1 MDAKRLRI
9 GELLIEAGVLNHAQ
23 LRQALD
29 LQKQQPRP
37 LGVILVENRFV
48 TEAQLIQALSRQ
60 LSIPW
65 VSLWHVD
72 VAPELLAI
80 VTREEAERHHILPI
94 YARTV
99 RGERPALFV
108 AMDDPTNQQALDFVR
123 EVAGMDVRPMIAAP
137 TDLRQAIKAL
147 YSGEEEDEEEP
158 EAPMPPP
165 IMPRRSA
172 PPPPPRAAPPPP
184 APASGS
190 TDDAVE
196 LTEPV
201 EDEEPEA
208 PPMQAAPEPGP
219 GDLEA
224 GLAAASSPPPEA
236 QVEPAAVEPETP
248 TFRVVGAIEGAVVPE
263 PPAEVT
269 GVGPLPEPPE
279 VTGVGPLPEP
289 AEVTG
294 VGPLPEPAEV
304 TGVGPLPEPAE
315 VTGVRPPPAPSGGTG
330 AGPALETP
338 EAAGRGPA
346 PEPSGTAGARLPPQA
361 ADSGRAAVLEVPEA
375 TRLRRQRRALAF
387 TFLDGTSI
395 AVGGA
400 DAPGSERSD
409 HAPLHELIATLR
421 HYADDPNV
429 PEPYG
434 PRGLSLVVAAL
445 LEILS
450 RRGWLSEAEW
460 SETIGRLSRE
470 R

>member
-9 GELLIEAGVLNHAQ
+9 GELLIEAGVLNHVQ

-37 LGVILVENRFV
+37 LGQILVENRFV

-80 VTREEAERHHILPI
+80 VTREEADQHHILPI

-108 AMDDPTNQQALDFVR
+108 AMDDPTNQQALEFVR

-147 YSGEEEDEEEP
+147 YSGEEEEEEA
-158 EAPMPPP
+158 EEPMPPP

-172 PPPPPRAAPPPP
+172 PPPPPRISRSAPPPP
-184 APASGS
+184 
-190 TDDAVE
+190 TDEAVE
-196 LTEPV
+196 LTEPA
-201 EDEEPEA
+201 EDEGEAEGAAEPE
-208 PPMQAAPEPGP
+208 PS
-219 GDLEA
+219 DLEA
-224 GLAAASSPPPEA
+224 GLAAASSTPPEP
-236 QVEPAAVEPETP
+236 QDGLGDPGPAAEPDVP
-248 TFRVVGAIEGAVVPE
+248 TFRVPGAIESGALPE
-263 PPAEVT
+263 P
-269 GVGPLPEPPE
+269 PEPPE

-289 AEVTG
+289 
-294 VGPLPEPAEV
+294 L
-304 TGVGPLPEPAE
+304 E
-315 VTGVRPPPAPSGGTG
+315 VTGVRPAPQPSS
-330 AGPALETP
+330 AAEESAP
-338 EAAGRGPA
+338 EAAA
-346 PEPSGTAGARLPPQA
+346 
-361 ADSGRAAVLEVPEA
+361 SGRAAVLEVPEA

-395 AVGGA
+395 AVGGGDTA
-400 DAPGSERSD
+400 AAAEGEQ
-409 HAPLHELIATLR
+409 AGLHELAATLR
-421 HYADDPNV
+421 RYADDPNV

-434 PRGLSLVVAAL
+434 PNGLWLIVAAL

-450 RRGWLSEAEW
+450 RKGLVSEAEW
-460 SETIGRLSRE
+460 AETIGRLSRGH
-470 R
+470 

>member
-80 VTREEAERHHILPI
+80 VTREEAERHHVLPI

-147 YSGEEEDEEEP
+147 YSGEEEEEEEP
-158 EAPMPPP
+158 AAPMPPP

-172 PPPPPRAAPPPP
+172 PPPPPPPRASPPLTP
-184 APASGS
+184 AAAS
-190 TDDAVE
+190 TEDAVE
-196 LTEPV
+196 LTEPA
-201 EDEEPEA
+201 EDEEPAA
-208 PPMQAAPEPGP
+208 PPAHAAPDPGP
-219 GDLEA
+219 ADLEA
-224 GLAAASSPPPEA
+224 GLAAASNPPPEP
-236 QVEPAAVEPETP
+236 QVEPAALAPETP

-263 PPAEVT
+263 PP
-269 GVGPLPEPPE
+269 PE
-279 VTGVGPLPEP
+279 VTGVGP
-289 AEVTG
+289 A
-294 VGPLPEPAEV
+294 
-304 TGVGPLPEPAE
+304 
-315 VTGVRPPPAPSGGTG
+315 PAPSDALG
-330 AGPALETP
+330 ARPASNAPEAVGEGPA
-338 EAAGRGPA
+338 AK
-346 PEPSGTAGARLPPQA
+346 PSETAGARRPAPA
-361 ADSGRAAVLEVPEA
+361 TDSGRAAVLEVPEA

-395 AVGGA
+395 AVGGG
-400 DAPGSERSD
+400 DAPGSERSE
-409 HAPLHELIATLR
+409 HAPLRELIATLR

-445 LEILS
+445 LEVLS
-450 RRGWLSEAEW
+450 RRGLLSEAEW
-460 SETIGRLSRE
+460 SETIARLSRE